1 MAHLPCCNLHPDCRM
16 VPTVVLV
23 HNSIG
28 ATEIFEAYQC
38 RRMRC
43 TRHYTAETSHFD
55 ITDQSLRARRRLNSA
70 EPLLSAS
77 RRNPLCPVVR

>member
-1 MAHLPCCNLHPDCRM
+1 MTHLPCCNLHPDCRM

-28 ATEIFEAYQC
+28 AMETFEAYQC
-38 RRMRC
+38 RRILHTVLHCPERVF
-43 TRHYTAETSHFD
+43 RYNGP
-55 ITDQSLRARRRLNSA
+55 SLRVRGRLHSP

-77 RRNPLCPVVR
+77 R